1 MDVNR
6 GIMQA
11 RIIKIISKNYTVQLE
26 NGEKVD
32 AILMGK
38 VRLQTSPVAGDLV
51 ELKYNNNQYTIEK
64 ICPRTNHLVRPP
76 VANVDQAL
84 IVMSVKDPDFSTT
97 LIDRLSFLIMNANIK
112 PILVIT
118 KTDLGITPE
127 VQKAIEEYQKGPMEV
142 LLNAKEYLDPSLA
155 KVLAHKISVLTGQSG
170 AGKST
175 LLNSLEPSFHLETQ
189 EISKALG
196 RGKHTTRHNELHEVA
211 NGLVADTPGFS
222 SIDFSDIKDD
232 ELDECVID
240 FVPYLHQCKFNDCK
254 HNKEPGCKIKEEV
267 EKGIIPETRYKNYLA
282 VLEMIQQR
290 REKYV

>member
-1 MDVNR
+1 
-6 GIMQA
+6 MQA
-11 RIIKIISKNYTVQLE
+11 RIIRIISKNYTVQLE

-38 VRLQTSPVAGDLV
+38 VRLQTSPVAGDVV
-51 ELKYNNNQYTIEK
+51 ELKFTNNQYTIEK

-97 LIDRLSFLIMNANIK
+97 LIDRLSFLIMHANIK
-112 PILVIT
+112 PVLVVT
-118 KTDLGITPE
+118 KTDLGIIPE
-127 VQKAIEEYQKGPMEV
+127 VQKAIEDYQRGPMEV
-142 LLNAKEYLDPSLA
+142 LLNTKEFLDPSLA
-155 KVLAHKISVLTGQSG
+155 KILENKISVLTGQSG

-175 LLNSLEPSFHLETQ
+175 LLNSLDPSFHLETQ

-222 SIDFSDIKDD
+222 SIDFADIDED

-240 FVPYLHQCKFNDCK
+240 FVPFLHQCKFNDCK
-254 HNKEPGCKIKEEV
+254 HHKEPGCKIKEEV
-267 EKGIIPETRYKNYLA
+267 EKGNIPEIRYKNYLA

-290 REKYV
+290 KEKYV